1 MGTTRPL
8 PKVLSQNLESLGSL
22 KGPDT
27 RFQALYGL
35 FVEAINGLRASSV
48 DYILQDIPKSK
59 KGYEKL
65 YIMLD
70 QHVGLLVTRTKL
82 IGVATTVL
90 KQMSEL
96 YRSELKS
103 WEDALQARV
112 ESVRNSN
119 RLEDID
125 AKIRTGERQLAAA
138 ISGKPIPDAE
148 EVQW

>member
-90 KQMSEL
+90 KQMSDL
-96 YRSELKS
+96 YRSELKA